1 MPVDSDPKSTL
12 LLRDPAVAWSQK
24 ERRVMSENKKQEKVY
39 QPKTVGP
46 TGRRKKPKGMCLED
60 RPCLEPNAA
69 GIDIG
74 AREIFVAVPPDR
86 DECPVRVF
94 DTFTEDLQVMVQWLK
109 VCGVT
114 TVAMESTG
122 VYWIP
127 LYDIL
132 EAHGIRPCLTNARH
146 MKNVPGRR
154 TDWHECQWLQY
165 LHSVGLLRAAFR
177 PEAAVCAVRAIIRHR
192 GELVQMAVQH
202 VQHMQKAL
210 TQMNLQIQHVISD
223 ITGTTGLAIV
233 DAILNG
239 ERDPAALAQ
248 LRDPRIKATAETI
261 QKSLVGHWQ
270 AEHLFVLR
278 QSRLLYQTYQQQI
291 AECDQEI
298 ERLVGTFE
306 PRVDPAQKPLPPDRK
321 RNRNA
326 PKKRKKRGLLEN
338 GFDLRTEAYKLF
350 GVEVTQVPGLE
361 MLVLPLFSEV
371 GRDLS
376 SRWPT
381 AAHFVS
387 WLNLCPDNDISGGR
401 VLWKGTRKV
410 QNRAGQIFRLAAYS
424 LHRSPTPLGNYLRRM
439 KSKLGP
445 QAATTATAHKIAV
458 IFYTI
463 VTKQVEY
470 DETLWAA
477 RDAQRQKRREDKVK
491 RQARQLGYQLI
502 PIQEKSA

>member
-1 MPVDSDPKSTL
+1 MSD
-12 LLRDPAVAWSQK
+12 
-24 ERRVMSENKKQEKVY
+24 NKKQEKAR
-39 QPKTVGP
+39 QPKTKASF
-46 TGRRKKPKGMCLED
+46 GRRKKRKGMSEAD
-60 RPCLEPNAA
+60 RPCLEPNAG

-74 AREIFVAVPPDR
+74 AREIFVAVPPER
-86 DECPVRVF
+86 DECSVRVF
-94 DTFTEDLQVMVQWLK
+94 DTFTEDLHTMARWLNA
-109 VCGVT
+109 CGVT

-177 PEAAVCAVRAIIRHR
+177 PEAAICAVRAIIRHR

-233 DAILNG
+233 DAILEG
-239 ERDPAALAQ
+239 ERDPAVLAK
-248 LRDPRIKATAETI
+248 LRDARIKASVETI
-261 QKSLVGHWQ
+261 RKSLVGNWLP
-270 AEHLFVLR
+270 EHLFVLR
-278 QSRLLYQTYQQQI
+278 QSRLLYKTYQQEI
-291 AECDQEI
+291 EGCDQEI
-298 ERLVGTFE
+298 EKLISAFE

-326 PKKRKKRGLLEN
+326 SKKRKKRGDPN
-338 GFDLRTEAYKLF
+338 TGFDLRTEAYKLF
-350 GVEVTQVPGLE
+350 GVDVTQVPGLE
-361 MLVLPLFSEV
+361 MSVLPLFSEV

-381 AAHFVS
+381 AGHFIS

-401 VLWKGTRKV
+401 VLWRGTRKV
-410 QNRAGQIFRLAAYS
+410 QNRAGQLFRMAAYS

-439 KSKLGP
+439 KAKLGP
-445 QAATTATAHKIAV
+445 KAATTATAHKIAV
-458 IFYTI
+458 IFYAI
-463 VTKQVEY
+463 VTRQVEY
-470 DETLWAA
+470 DETSWAA
-477 RDAQRQKRREDKVK
+477 RDAQRLKRLEEKIK
-491 RQARQLGYQLI
+491 RQARQLGYQLV
-502 PIQEKSA
+502 PLEEKTAA

>member
-1 MPVDSDPKSTL
+1 V
-12 LLRDPAVAWSQK
+12 
-24 ERRVMSENKKQEKVY
+24 SEDKKQGKAH
-39 QPKTVGP
+39 QPKTMGQAS
-46 TGRRKKPKGMCLED
+46 RRKKRKGMGWED
-60 RPCLEPNAA
+60 RPCLEPNAG

-94 DTFTEDLQVMVQWLK
+94 DTFTEDLHAMVQWLK
-109 VCGVT
+109 ACRVT

-177 PEAAVCAVRAIIRHR
+177 PEAAVCAIRAIVRHR

-291 AECDQEI
+291 TECDLEI
-298 ERLVGTFE
+298 ERLVGTLE
-306 PRVDPAQKPLPPDRK
+306 PRADPAEKPLPPDRK

-326 PKKRKKRGLLEN
+326 SKKRKRQGLLEN

-350 GVEVTQVPGLE
+350 GVDVTQVPGLE

-410 QNRAGQIFRLAAYS
+410 DNRAGQIFRIAAYS

-439 KSKLGP
+439 KAKLGP

-463 VTKQVEY
+463 VTKQIEY
-470 DETLWAA
+470 DETIWTT
-477 RDAQRQKRREDKVK
+477 RDAQRRGRLEDKIK

-502 PIQEKSA
+502 PIQEKPAA